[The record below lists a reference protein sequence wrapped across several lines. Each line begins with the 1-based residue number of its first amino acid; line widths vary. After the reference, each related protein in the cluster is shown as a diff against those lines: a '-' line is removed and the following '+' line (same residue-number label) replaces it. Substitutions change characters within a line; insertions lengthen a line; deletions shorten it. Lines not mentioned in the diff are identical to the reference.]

1 MTETDLAFIQHFVL
15 KRTGIVLT
23 PEKRYLVETRLE
35 PVARQHKLES
45 LAAIAQRLRHG
56 DRTVETLVVDAMTT
70 NETLFF
76 RDRLPFDA
84 FEKTMLPELLRS
96 RRSRGKIRIWC
107 AACSS
112 GQEPYSLAMILDE
125 RRHELAGVDVE
136 ILATD
141 VSERILHQA
150 KAGVYSQFE
159 VQRGLPIKLLMKHFT
174 QVETRWKINPAL
186 GERISFRPF
195 NLLHPFR
202 QLGSFDIIFCRNVL
216 IYFNEATKRDVLKRF
231 SEILEPDGYVVL
243 GGAESVLGL
252 SQELSPHKDERILC
266 VHSQSPMASRV
277 AMNFMRPRMSA

>member
-1 MTETDLAFIQHFVL
+1 MNEADLALIQLFVL

-35 PVARQHKLES
+35 PVARQMKLAG

-56 DRTVETLVVDAMTT
+56 DRLVETQVIDAMTT

-84 FEKTMLPELLRS
+84 FEKTMLPELIS
-96 RRSRGKIRIWC
+96 ARRSRGRIRIWC
-107 AACSS
+107 AACST

-125 RRHELAGVDVE
+125 KRHELAGINVE

-141 VSERILHQA
+141 VSERVLEQA

-186 GERISFRPF
+186 GEKISYKPF
-195 NLLHPFR
+195 NLLNPFR
-202 QLGSFDIIFCRNVL
+202 QLGMFDIIFCRNVL
-216 IYFNEATKRDVLKRF
+216 IYFNETTKRDVLRRF
-231 SEILEPDGYVVL
+231 SEVMEPDSYLVL

-252 SQELSPHKDERILC
+252 SQELAPHKDERILC
-266 VHSQSPMASRV
+266 VHAGSPMASKIGQS
-277 AMNFMRPRMSA
+277 FMRQRMSA